1 VQENNRKM
9 KESNASDDIFGR
21 VKSVYSRV
29 VIYLCQVVFVYTRYK
44 INSSVIEQ
52 CQLTVVHFPEVF
64 VTKIVFGDDK
74 FNV

>member
-1 VQENNRKM
+1 M
-9 KESNASDDIFGR
+9 PGGFC
-21 VKSVYSRV
+21 
-29 VIYLCQVVFVYTRYK
+29 LYTIQ